1 MTERGSERSDANATY
16 VFAVCWN
23 PDPSAFRGLSGV
35 TGEFPVR
42 TLPLAKLT
50 AIIQTV
56 RAHDFTDEAWQARLA
71 DRQELERY
79 ARAHH
84 DVVTAAAASCP
95 TVPVPMAT
103 VYHGEQRASEALGK
117 EAERFHVA
125 LERIA
130 HHAEWGVKVYA
141 PPPSAAGSLRTAE
154 PSARVRPTPGAGL
167 AYLDRKR
174 SAQERRERSQH
185 EALQAAEM
193 VDAEVRLL
201 AAASRR
207 LRPHEPQ
214 LSGER
219 RSQIL
224 NATYL
229 VADHRVEELAELTR
243 SLSRRTGLDIDLS
256 GPWVP
261 YSFVGEV

>member
-23 PDPSAFRGLSGV
+23 PDPSAFHGLSGV
-35 TGEFPVR
+35 TDAAPVR
-42 TLPLAKLT
+42 ILPLEKLT
-50 AIIQTV
+50 AIVQTV
-56 RAHDFTDEAWQARLA
+56 RACDFTDEAWQVRLT
-71 DRQELERY
+71 DRRELERY

-84 DVVTAAAASCP
+84 DVVTAAASSCP

-103 VYHGEQRASEALGK
+103 VYHGEQRASEALGR
-117 EAERFHVA
+117 ESDRFHAA

-141 PPPSAAGSLRTAE
+141 PPPPVDDSIRAATPSPGLRPA
-154 PSARVRPTPGAGL
+154 PGAGL

-174 SAQERRERSQH
+174 GVQERRERSRH
-185 EALQAAEM
+185 EALQAAEK
-193 VDAEVRLL
+193 VDSEVGLL

-207 LRPHEPQ
+207 LRPHEPR
-214 LSGER
+214 LSGEQ

-243 SLSRRTGLDIDLS
+243 SLSGRTGLHIDLS

>member
-23 PDPSAFRGLSGV
+23 PDPSAFHRLSGV

-50 AIIQTV
+50 AIVQTV

-103 VYHGEQRASEALGK
+103 VYHGEQRVSEALGK
-117 EAERFHVA
+117 ESERFHVA

-141 PPPSAAGSLRTAE
+141 PPPPRTTRRALPNRARGFVRHQEPASPTSTASAVRRSVANGVSTKRCKRPRRWMPRSGSS
-154 PSARVRPTPGAGL
+154 P
-167 AYLDRKR
+167 
-174 SAQERRERSQH
+174 
-185 EALQAAEM
+185 
-193 VDAEVRLL
+193 
-201 AAASRR
+201 RR
-207 LRPHEPQ
+207 LGGCVPTSRNSPEND
-214 LSGER
+214 EA
-219 RSQIL
+219 RSSTQRTWSLITASK
-224 NATYL
+224 N
-229 VADHRVEELAELTR
+229 
-243 SLSRRTGLDIDLS
+243 SLS
-256 GPWVP
+256 
-261 YSFVGEV
+261 